1 MSSGN
6 IINDSHSDNY
16 INGTQVYILGDFSS
30 KEMNELTGNLGE
42 LIFSLEPMPIYHS
55 SGTITSPYDTKNI
68 KNPIIDIFIDST
80 GGTENALQNLSALL
94 NIAKSR
100 GTIIRTT
107 VLSRAF
113 SAGSLLA
120 IQGTPGFRIMAH
132 DARHMIHYGSTSLVA
147 KNPDDIGIMA
157 TQIAAQKDAII
168 GKYQTYTKI
177 PQKKL
182 DVLMRC
188 ESGFLTAPECL
199 EMKLC
204 DWIIGENG
212 KIENLKHIRKQKTK

>member
-6 IINDSHSDNY
+6 IINDSRSDNY

-42 LIFSLEPMPIYHS
+42 LIFSLQPMPTYHS

-80 GGTENALQNLSALL
+80 GGTENALQNLSTLL

-100 GTIIRTT
+100 GTIIRIT

-132 DARHMIHYGSTSLVA
+132 DARHMIHFGCTSLIA
-147 KNPDDIGIMA
+147 KNPDDITIRA
-157 TQIAAQKDAII
+157 QQIADQKKII
-168 GKYQTYTKI
+168 QEKYKIYSKI
-177 PQKKL
+177 PKKEL
-182 DVLMRC
+182 DKMMRC
-188 ESGFLTAPECL
+188 ESGYLTADECL
-199 EMKLC
+199 KYGLC
-204 DWIIGENG
+204 DWIISERG
-212 KIENLKHIRKQKTK
+212 KLISAAAMKQKTK